1 MAQVVVLNGGSSS
14 GKSTLAKAFRD
25 ARAAVGDFW
34 LIIGI
39 DDYFS
44 KLPEDWLELGDHVGR
59 FSSVGMTGRFIE
71 EGVEVSFGPVGRA
84 LLGAYQ
90 GAVAAA
96 AHAGIQVVVDELIF
110 DRPQWEGWGA
120 ALQGLDVV
128 WVGVRCDPEVAEA
141 RESARGDRTPG
152 KARGSASLA
161 HKHARYDFTIDT
173 SDRTPSEALAEL
185 LSVLGF

>member
-1 MAQVVVLNGGSSS
+1 MVVLNGGSSS
-14 GKSTLAKAFRD
+14 GKSTLARAFRD

-34 LIIGI
+34 LVIGI

-44 KLPEDWLELGDHVGR
+44 RLPEDWLALGDHVGR
-59 FSSVGMTGRFIE
+59 FSSFGMTGRFTKGG
-71 EGVEVSFGPVGRA
+71 GVEVSFGPVGRA
-84 LLGAYQ
+84 LLSAYQ

-96 AHAGIQVVVDELIF
+96 AHAGIQVVVDEVIF
-110 DRPQWEGWGA
+110 DRPQWDGWGA

-141 RESARGDRTPG
+141 RELARGDRTPG

-161 HKHARYDFTIDT
+161 HEHARYDFTIDT

-185 LSVLGF
+185 LAVLGF